1 MSAAKD
7 SIPVTNFNSEDPNR
21 LRLPYWNKNCND
33 ATIAQ
38 RKLVEELWK
47 KNRTFENIFIY
58 QDAKSNVQHTLNEAK
73 SMFWQTHVSTP
84 SCDSKVG
91 SVWKAI
97 KTLSGIYSNRNIP
110 LKVLGNPILTDWTRQ
125 ISSPKSF
132 LMSVAM
138 IIDLQTIKRWE
149 IKLPLI
155 S

>member
-1 MSAAKD
+1 M
-7 SIPVTNFNSEDPNR
+7 
-21 LRLPYWNKNCND
+21 
-33 ATIAQ
+33 
-38 RKLVEELWK
+38 
-47 KNRTFENIFIY
+47 
-58 QDAKSNVQHTLNEAK
+58 QHTLNEAK

-138 IIDLQTIKRWE
+138 IIDLQTIKR
-149 IKLPLI
+149 
-155 S
+155 